1 MSFYSAGVGAIGGS
15 AARYRRHAVYGEMGA
30 TVVMPAA
37 IQDEIKTV
45 EGAFATLNRAIRAAQ
60 SRGQVPADFAAAW
73 TLFYGDWQ
81 NFRSAHG
88 RWVDNLWY
96 ASYEK
101 TLEFR
106 QRLDEWR
113 KKFEEVTGKPLG
125 FPTAGPTAG
134 PTDATPMPWRTL
146 LIIAAV
152 GGGLYAV
159 SKALSSA
166 AELKREFGAH
176 QLVEAAE

>member
-1 MSFYSAGVGAIGGS
+1 MSVYSDGVGAIGGG
-15 AARYRRHAVYGEMGA
+15 YRRRAVYGDLGA
-30 TVVMPAA
+30 AVVMPAA
-37 IQDEIKTV
+37 IQAEIQTV
-45 EGAFATLNRAIRAAQ
+45 ESGFAVLNRAIRAAQ
-60 SRGQVPADFAAAW
+60 SRGQVTADFAAGW

-101 TLEFR
+101 TLEYR
-106 QRLDEWR
+106 QRLDDWR

-125 FPTAGPTAG
+125 FPTAGAAAG
-134 PTDATPMPWRTL
+134 PRDDKPMPWRTL

-159 SKALSSA
+159 SKTLTAA
-166 AELKREFGAH
+166 AELKREFAPAH
-176 QLVEAAE
+176 HVEHEAIA